1 MGIREGLATFNA
13 MLTPALLL
21 HASMFFL
28 TQATGLILPPLDTLP
43 LDREAWEDLP
53 PGSQVIQKTRRLN
66 GTGEV
71 VDSTLFQIR
80 VQPGKTYDVEWTGFE
95 SSIRRDRLWGF
106 SRRHP
111 GDSADSYK
119 KTDSTDWEFRWS
131 YRKKTGPDWDR
142 WISTTASDKDIS
154 VQFDSLEQTAN
165 RSNPIQVRREV
176 EKDDYI
182 RTDSVWTLP
191 DGRPSRG
198 SETIRTTA
206 PNRFPSISRVEH
218 SWNWSDG
225 RIIADTIRNRGSE
238 GQAIGDTSWAD
249 TLRYSWEQGRLVKY
263 TGSVDS
269 AWMEWSP
276 TGTPVHYLYR
286 SWSPRFPSA
295 NTTRYLNTEETWWDA
310 QGRQISSHSSY
321 NFSMDIDSL
330 EYLGSSAFPS
340 RNLRI
345 SCTYSMPGNAEPSEP
360 DCRTDHIEL
369 IETTVSNVSLHEP
382 ARGSLRAVVRIA
394 GQIALFQNLSIV
406 RGQLEHLTLD
416 GKLLAK
422 IPVVDGQATLAHP
435 RRGVTLWRVRSP
447 TGAVSEAYRL
457 ILP

>member
-1 MGIREGLATFNA
+1 MATFKG

-28 TQATGLILPPLDTLP
+28 TQATGLILSPLDTLP

-53 PGSQVIQKTRRLN
+53 PGSLVIQKTRRLN
-66 GTGEV
+66 GTGEAL
-71 VDSTLFQIR
+71 DSTLFQIR

-95 SSIRRDRLWGF
+95 SSIRRDRLWGI

-131 YRKKTGPDWDR
+131 YRKQTGPEWNR
-142 WISTTASDKDIS
+142 WISTTASDKDIR
-154 VQFDSLEQTAN
+154 VKFDSLEETSN
-165 RSNPIQVRREV
+165 KSNPLQVRREV

-198 SETIRTTA
+198 SETTRSTV

-218 SWNWSDG
+218 SWSWSDG
-225 RIIADTIRNRGSE
+225 RILADTIRTRGIE
-238 GQAIGDTSWAD
+238 GQVNGDTTWTD

-286 SWSPRFPSA
+286 SWSPRLPSA
-295 NTTRYLNTEETWWDA
+295 NTARYLNTEETWWDA

-330 EYLGSSAFPS
+330 EYQGSSAFPS

-382 ARGSLRAVVRIA
+382 ARGSPRSTVRIA
-394 GQIALFQNLSIV
+394 GHEVLFQNLSV
-406 RGQLEHLTLD
+406 VNGQLEHLTLD

-422 IPVVDGQATLAHP
+422 IPVVDGQAMLATP

-447 TGAVSEAYRL
+447 TGAVSEASRL